1 MSFLVGPTQPAI
13 SDKSFFIFRARSGT
27 TRIKYPMKKESI
39 FLIKRIPLLIS
50 CFIAGFFGH
59 FLGSEGTA
67 IMITG
72 RNLIILSFLILC
84 LIFLFR
90 PYALNLKNKYGYSL
104 LFIMY
109 LSKLFL
115 ISFYCFFLRIYLMDI
130 FSHNMSEYIFF
141 ILTVGGGQALPLPAP
156 SDPSSSSPYRE
167 DPFEIGVLMEEDIIH
182 NSSFESSLRGRII
195 RLEEEQTLFLLG
207 KERGQYWA
215 DIKSSLDEAPSQKEY
230 NQILDF
236 ESRDLQIRERKHSV
250 YALYQEL
257 MENHPGLAQRAPYN
271 AGEALI
277 DFFDEK
283 RDELDTHLEW
293 SPAERDRRE
302 LLFLGRVEQDFRER
316 GGDSIYIKEIFGLE

>member
-1 MSFLVGPTQPAI
+1 
-13 SDKSFFIFRARSGT
+13 
-27 TRIKYPMKKESI
+27 
-39 FLIKRIPLLIS
+39 
-50 CFIAGFFGH
+50 
-59 FLGSEGTA
+59 
-67 IMITG
+67 MITG